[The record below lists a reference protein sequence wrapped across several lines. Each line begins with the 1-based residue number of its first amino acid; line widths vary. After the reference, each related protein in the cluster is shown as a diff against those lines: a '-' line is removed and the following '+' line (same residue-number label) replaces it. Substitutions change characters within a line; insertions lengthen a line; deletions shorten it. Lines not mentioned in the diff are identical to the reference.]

1 MSGHR
6 RTPSGLEVI
15 CKSESESAPNNTTVG
30 DLTAVRAAVSGVV
43 QFGSTAAIANLGA
56 AAGFARVSFNGGI
69 SRIDIEDGSS
79 NLWEMDVSSGD
90 FRIFVPGVEK
100 VHLATGGI
108 RFNGYARG
116 GSISAPANTTAGD
129 LTATRL
135 SIGNVAF
142 GGSAG
147 AIAHVQGTMTDTD
160 AAAHA
165 FAFFVNT
172 INPASNS
179 STEFRSLYFQNL
191 PSAAAGITLSN
202 IQAGHIENRIR
213 QTGAITDVY
222 AALLQAIVVDS
233 SSPATPGT
241 VTTARALSL
250 GYWGRPSGTS
260 TQTVTNVLGI
270 EMAAGRV
277 GSGVT
282 ITTMTDMS
290 IANPSAPTALTNH
303 YGIDIAALT
312 RASSVNVGIRNQ
324 AELRQTAVAMFGGDQ
339 TASARVHI
347 SEPTLG
353 NEVFRIESVA
363 TNDDPS
369 ERVFQNRVA
378 TTDATVT
385 TLHTYTIPA
394 STTVRLVAHVV
405 ARRTSG
411 GGNADDGASYT
422 IVATVKNAGGTAAL
436 IGGSVNQLTA
446 QEDQPGWDATIDVA
460 SATARVRVTGA
471 ASTSVTWHLTLH
483 VFQVGS

>member
-1 MSGHR
+1 M
-6 RTPSGLEVI
+6 
-15 CKSESESAPNNTTVG
+15 
-30 DLTAVRAAVSGVV
+30 
-43 QFGSTAAIANLGA
+43 
-56 AAGFARVSFNGGI
+56 
-69 SRIDIEDGSS
+69 
-79 NLWEMDVSSGD
+79 
-90 FRIFVPGVEK
+90 
-100 VHLATGGI
+100 
-108 RFNGYARG
+108 
-116 GSISAPANTTAGD
+116 
-129 LTATRL
+129 
-135 SIGNVAF
+135 
-142 GGSAG
+142 
-147 AIAHVQGTMTDTD
+147 
-160 AAAHA
+160 
-165 FAFFVNT
+165 
-172 INPASNS
+172 
-179 STEFRSLYFQNL
+179 YFQNL

-282 ITTMTDMS
+282 ITTITDMS

-394 STTVRLVAHVV
+394 STTVRLAGGPR
-405 ARRTSG
+405 RRTPHQRWWQCRRQHKLHHSSHGQECGRHG
-411 GGNADDGASYT
+411 GIDRRQREPADGARGP
-422 IVATVKNAGGTAAL
+422 AGLGRNHQC
-436 IGGSVNQLTA
+436 GQRHGSRTRYGRGEHKRHLAPDSPCLPSWELKDDELTKR
-446 QEDQPGWDATIDVA
+446 P
-460 SATARVRVTGA
+460 
-471 ASTSVTWHLTLH
+471 
-483 VFQVGS
+483 